1 MDSLNSQTQPQG
13 QRSRIVAPA
22 PPAPTAEPVRRKAPA
37 SEPVDDRSLLLHD
50 PATSPAVPVADGAE
64 PSDADLVRSTG
75 SMAVATLISRITGFL
90 RNAMIVW
97 TLGEAISSA
106 FNTAN
111 TLPNLITE
119 IVLGAVLTSLV
130 VPVLVRAEKE
140 DADRGE
146 AFIRRLFTLAAALL
160 IFVTVTSVATAPL
173 LTALQLRSDG
183 QVNLSQ
189 ATAFAVFLLPQIF
202 FYGVFSLF
210 MAILNTKGIFKP
222 GAWAPVVNNL
232 IALATLAAY
241 WLLPGHLDPQQPVTL
256 SDPHV
261 LLLGLGTTFGVI
273 VQAIILLPYLHKAGV
288 NLKPL
293 WGIDDR
299 LKQFGGMALA
309 IIVYVAISQAGYIV
323 TTRIAS
329 GADAAAPNIYQ
340 QSWLLLQMP
349 YGIIGVTL
357 LTAIMPRLSRRAAE
371 GDDAGVVADLTLGTK
386 LTFLALIPVVV
397 FFTAF
402 GTYISIGLFAY
413 LEFSLAAATTL
424 GWTLSFSAFTL
435 IPYALVLLHL
445 RVFYAREEAWTPTFI
460 IAGITLTKI
469 ILSYLAPVISTSPER
484 VVVLL
489 GAANGFGFVAG
500 AVIGGFLLRRHLG
513 SLNGRDVLRST
524 LWVTGASLVGAL
536 AAWILDL
543 ALKTLLAQ
551 LWIQFGSAGFL
562 VRTALIGCFF
572 LAVTIAI
579 LAKSPLEE
587 VQRFR
592 DVVKRKLGRAT
603 PSQAAEVSLAVAA
616 TESTP
621 IPAPMSAGLVQPPRL
636 LPGAPVLD
644 GRFRLLKSFGVAGD
658 ETVTAKFWQAKDLT
672 SGRDVA
678 LTFVDTAGA
687 SAAASAGAAAE
698 VTRRTRKLAELGH
711 PAIADGIQVVAY
723 RAGCLVIADWVPGSA
738 LRAVAE
744 LGEAN
749 RDAAALALAPLAD
762 AAASAHAKSLP
773 LGIDAIDRV
782 RINSEGS
789 AVLAFPAVLACNSPE
804 QDRKQL
810 VLAFTQLVR
819 DEKLEPAEAATVAA
833 RLRGESEVPETELL
847 PTVVEKHPEPDALAG
862 FGAKRFSRTMTSM
875 LIGIS
880 ITLVAI
886 IAVLTAY
893 LMGVVGG
900 FRSDSPVRVDS
911 DIVHTS
917 VIPTPTS

>member
-1 MDSLNSQTQPQG
+1 MDTHKQTQG
-13 QRSRIVAPA
+13 QRDRFK
-22 PPAPTAEPVRRKAPA
+22 APTPPSPSTSPVVPKPRHAPL
-37 SEPVDDRSLLLHD
+37 PDDDRSLLTH
-50 PATSPAVPVADGAE
+50 SPKGPE
-64 PSDADLVRSTG
+64 QPQQSDSDVVRSTG
-75 SMAVATLISRITGFL
+75 SMAVATLVSRITGFL

-97 TLGEAISSA
+97 TLGAAISSA

-140 DADRGE
+140 DPDRGE

-160 IFVTVTSVATAPL
+160 VVVTTLSVLGAPL

-189 ATAFAVFLLPQIF
+189 ATAFAVLLLPQIF
-202 FYGVFSLF
+202 FYGIFSLF

-232 IALATLAAY
+232 IALATLGAY
-241 WLLPGHLDPQQPVTL
+241 WLIPGSLTPDKQVTL
-256 SDPHV
+256 ADPHI
-261 LLLGLGTTFGVI
+261 LLLGIGTTLGVV
-273 VQAIILLPYLHKAGV
+273 VQALILLPYLAKAGV

-299 LKQFGGMALA
+299 LKQFGNMGLA

-329 GADAAAPNIYQ
+329 GASDAAPNIYQ

-413 LEFSLAAATTL
+413 LNFDFEAAKIL

-460 IAGITLTKI
+460 IAGITATKV
-469 ILSYLAPVISTSPER
+469 ILSYLAPIIATSPER

-513 SLNGRDVLRST
+513 SLNGHEILRSS
-524 LWVTGASLVGAL
+524 LWVGGASVAGA
-536 AAWILDL
+536 AGAWILDI
-543 ALKTLLAQ
+543 ALKALFAPI
-551 LWIQFGSAGFL
+551 WVSIGSAGFL
-562 VRTALIGCFF
+562 IRTALLGILF
-572 LAVTIAI
+572 LAITIAV
-579 LAKSPLEE
+579 LAKSPLDE
-587 VQRFR
+587 VKGFT
-592 DVVKRKLGRAT
+592 DVVKRKLGRGT
-603 PSQAAEVSLAVAA
+603 PSQAAAVSMAVTP
-616 TESTP
+616 TETMP
-621 IPAPMSAGLVQPPRL
+621 IPAPMSAGLVHPPRL

-644 GRFRLLKSFGVAGD
+644 GRFRLLKSYGESGG
-658 ETVTAKFWQAKDLT
+658 EHVTAKFWQAKDLST
-672 SGRDVA
+672 GRDVA
-678 LTFVDTAGA
+678 LTFVDTTGT
-687 SAAASAGAAAE
+687 STAAAAGAASE
-698 VTRRTRKLAELGH
+698 VTRRTCKLADLGLDAL
-711 PAIADGIQVVAY
+711 PKGIKVVAY
-723 RAGCLVIADWVPGSA
+723 RSGCLVISEWVPGSA
-738 LRAVAE
+738 LRAVADA
-744 LGEAN
+744 GVAQ
-749 RDAAALALAPLAD
+749 RDAAAQAFAGLAD
-762 AAASAHAKSLP
+762 ATAAAHAANLP
-773 LGIDAIDRV
+773 LGIDSIDRI
-782 RINSEGS
+782 RISRTGE
-789 AVLAFPAVLACNSPE
+789 AVLAFPVILACNSAAE
-804 QDRKQL
+804 DRETL
-810 VLAFTQLVR
+810 VSAFHLLTN
-819 DEKLEPAEAATVAA
+819 ETLEGSASEMASTLRGVEHVAPLQTVAEEQPHPSA
-833 RLRGESEVPETELL
+833 R
-847 PTVVEKHPEPDALAG
+847 AG
-862 FGAKRFSRTMTSM
+862 FGAKRYSRITTGA
-875 LIGIS
+875 LFGIS

-893 LMGVVGG
+893 LMGVLGG
-900 FRSDSPVRVDS
+900 ERDDSPVRVDTH
-911 DIVHTS
+911 V
-917 VIPTPTS
+917 VNKPVQ

>member
-1 MDSLNSQTQPQG
+1 MDSHKKTQG
-13 QRSRIVAPA
+13 QRERIVAPT
-22 PPAPTAEPVRRKAPA
+22 PPSPSTSPVVPKPRQEPLPD
-37 SEPVDDRSLLLHD
+37 DDRSLLTH
-50 PATSPAVPVADGAE
+50 SPEAPKQ
-64 PSDADLVRSTG
+64 SDSDVVRSTG
-75 SMAVATLISRITGFL
+75 SMAVATLVSRITGFL

-97 TLGEAISSA
+97 TLGAAISSA

-140 DADRGE
+140 DPDRGE
-146 AFIRRLFTLAAALL
+146 AFIRRLFTLAATLL
-160 IFVTVTSVATAPL
+160 VVVTTLSVIGAPL

-189 ATAFAVFLLPQIF
+189 ATAFAVLLLPQIF
-202 FYGVFSLF
+202 FYGIFSLF

-232 IALATLAAY
+232 IALATLGAY
-241 WLLPGHLDPQQPVTL
+241 WFVPGKLTADQHVSLT
-256 SDPHV
+256 DPHV
-261 LLLGLGTTFGVI
+261 LLLGTGTTLGVI
-273 VQAIILLPYLHKAGV
+273 VQALILLPYLRKAGI

-329 GADAAAPNIYQ
+329 GASDAAPNIYQ
-340 QSWLLLQMP
+340 QAWLLLQMP

-413 LEFSLAAATTL
+413 LNFDFEAAKIL

-460 IAGITLTKI
+460 IAGITATKV
-469 ILSYLAPVISTSPER
+469 ILSYLAPVIATSPER

-500 AVIGGFLLRRHLG
+500 AIIGGFLLRRHLG
-513 SLNGRDVLRST
+513 SLNGRDILRSS
-524 LWVTGASLVGAL
+524 LWVGGASLAGA
-536 AAWILDL
+536 AGAWILDI
-543 ALKTLLAQ
+543 ALKALLAPI
-551 LWIQFGSAGFL
+551 WVSIGSVGFL
-562 VRTALIGCFF
+562 IRTGLLGVFF
-572 LAVTIAI
+572 LAITIGV

-587 VQRFR
+587 VQGFV
-592 DVVKRKLGRAT
+592 DVVKRKLGRGTTAQTAAVSMAVT
-603 PSQAAEVSLAVAA
+603 P
-616 TESTP
+616 TETMP

-636 LPGAPVLD
+636 LPGAPVLQ
-644 GRFRLLKSFGVAGD
+644 GRFRLLKAYGEAGS
-658 ETVTAKFWQAKDLT
+658 EEVTAKFWRAKDLST
-672 SGRDVA
+672 GRDVA
-678 LTFVDTAGA
+678 LTFVDTTCA
-687 SAAASAGAAAE
+687 STAASAGAASE
-698 VTRRTRKLAELGH
+698 VTRRTCKLASLGLSAL
-711 PAIADGIQVVAY
+711 PSGIKVVAY
-723 RAGCLVIADWVPGSA
+723 RSGCLVIADWVPGSA

-744 LGEAN
+744 AGVAK
-749 RDAAALALAPLAD
+749 RDAAAQAFAGLAD
-762 AAASAHAKSLP
+762 AAASAHSANLP
-773 LGIDAIDRV
+773 LGLDCLDRV
-782 RINSEGS
+782 RISREGE
-789 AVLAFPAVLACNSPE
+789 AVLAFPAVLACNSKE
-804 QDRKQL
+804 EDRDTL
-810 VLAFTQLVR
+810 ITAFHVLTKETLSGKAS
-819 DEKLEPAEAATVAA
+819 DMAAT
-833 RLRGESEVPETELL
+833 LRGADPVDPLE
-847 PTVVEKHPEPDALAG
+847 TVVEEQPAPSARAG
-862 FGAKRFSRTMTSM
+862 FGSKRYSRITTGA
-875 LIGIS
+875 LFGIS

-886 IAVLTAY
+886 IAMLTAY
-893 LMGVVGG
+893 LMGVLGG
-900 FRSDSPVRVDS
+900 SRDDSPVRVDTH
-911 DIVHTS
+911 VVNNS
-917 VIPTPTS
+917 VN